1 MRWEFHPEALAEYD
15 RAARYY
21 AGRDPALALE
31 FIAAVEDVIARVL
44 EGPERWAP
52 LEAGIRRCLTRVF
65 PYGILYAIEP
75 SGIVILAV
83 MHLNRQPGYWRS
95 RSTGR
100 DE

>member
-1 MRWEFHPEALAEYD
+1 MRWEFHPEALEEYE

-21 AGRDPALALE
+21 AARDPGLAPE
-31 FIAAVEDVIARVL
+31 FISAVEVAIARIV

-65 PYGILYAIEP
+65 PYGVLYAIEP
-75 SGIVILAV
+75 TGIVILAI
-83 MHLNRQPGYWRS
+83 MHLSREPGYWRS

-100 DE
+100 ED